1 MKGIYWVLF
10 FWVAPIW
17 VLIVL
22 YLTVLKWISILILK
36 MVVAVAEE
44 LFSIVKYLVNTVQE
58 YRR

>member
-1 MKGIYWVLF
+1 MKGIYWALF

-17 VLIVL
+17 ALIVL

-36 MVVAVAEE
+36 MVVVVAEE
-44 LFSIVKYLVNTVQE
+44 LFSIVKYLVNMMQE

>member
-1 MKGIYWVLF
+1 MKGIYWALF

-17 VLIVL
+17 ALIVL

-36 MVVAVAEE
+36 MVAAVAEE
-44 LFSIVKYLVNTVQE
+44 LFNLAKYLVNMVQE

>member
-17 VLIVL
+17 ALIVI
-22 YLTVLKWISILILK
+22 YLTVLKWILILVIK
-36 MVVAVAEE
+36 MAVAVAEE
-44 LFSIVKYLVNTVQE
+44 LFSLAKYLVNIMQE

>member
-17 VLIVL
+17 ALIVL
-22 YLTVLKWISILILK
+22 YLTVLKWISILVLK

-44 LFSIVKYLVNTVQE
+44 LFGLAKYLVNMAQE

>member
-17 VLIVL
+17 ALIIL

-36 MVVAVAEE
+36 IVVAVAEE
-44 LFSIVKYLVNTVQE
+44 LYELVKYLVRETRE
-58 YRR
+58 YRK